1 MQQGGFLQQAARR
14 EGNTETIALRNG
26 KRAVTRRWDP
36 ASNEFKFTAIG
47 KKYYSTLRRNYV
59 VDVPIIIKGKRKN
72 GTRYEIKSH
81 TKMEKLGMRPV
92 EVPLNLTLDQ
102 RREYIKRAVEA
113 AVAKDKPLYQV
124 SDEEWSYDAH
134 GTWAIHEETVGVDP
148 DSGKPEAMCFWTG
161 GREHQNPLSAT
172 RCCTQRLSARRRSR
186 LSGRPTTS
194 ALRGKWQRF

>member
-1 MQQGGFLQQAARR
+1 MLFRS
-14 EGNTETIALRNG
+14 G

-102 RREYIKRAVEA
+102 RREYIKRARQQWP
-113 AVAKDKPLYQV
+113 KISLFTK
-124 SDEEWSYDAH
+124 
-134 GTWAIHEETVGVDP
+134 
-148 DSGKPEAMCFWTG
+148 
-161 GREHQNPLSAT
+161 SAT
-172 RCCTQRLSARRRSR
+172 RNGRTTPMGLGQSTRRPLEWTPIAESQR
-186 LSGRPTTS
+186 PM
-194 ALRGKWQRF
+194 

>member
-1 MQQGGFLQQAARR
+1 MTLRKATKQKLDELFTQGARPQKLKTSEAIGLRSGKSIITLIDNGGQKTIAGLYWEQKAGAPPLQQGGFLQQAARR

-72 GTRYEIKSH
+72 GTKYEIKSH
-81 TKMEKLGMRPV
+81 MKMEKLGMRPV
-92 EVPLNLTLDQ
+92 EVPLNQTLDQ

-124 SDEEWSYDAH
+124 SDEEWS
-134 GTWAIHEETVGVDP
+134 
-148 DSGKPEAMCFWTG
+148 
-161 GREHQNPLSAT
+161 
-172 RCCTQRLSARRRSR
+172 
-186 LSGRPTTS
+186 
-194 ALRGKWQRF
+194 